1 MEFSRETELR
11 WSKSLRTDGAY
22 VNGTVWGIRV
32 AAPGHMDTAIAWVNE
47 LQERVKHEFN
57 HSRELFHK
65 VSLIRAQ
72 TLFAVSLS
80 LEVEELYADLLGPLV
95 DRLNSIAD
103 EMMNL
108 SFMEKQ

>member
-1 MEFSRETELR
+1 MEFSRETELC

-32 AAPGHMDTAIAWVNE
+32 AAPGHMDTA

-72 TLFAVSLS
+72 TLFTVSLS